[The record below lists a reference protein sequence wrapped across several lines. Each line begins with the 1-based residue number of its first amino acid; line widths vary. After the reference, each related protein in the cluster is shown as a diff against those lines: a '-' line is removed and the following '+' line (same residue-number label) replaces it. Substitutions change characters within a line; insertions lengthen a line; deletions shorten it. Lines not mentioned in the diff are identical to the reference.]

1 MNATAV
7 KSSAPPSASR
17 FYQRWL
23 AAAPDR
29 AAKADEIAQ
38 ISLAQIDLDAYLARE
53 AAAVPEGAPPLP
65 LQRAM
70 RRLRNLLVCGLIR
83 RDLEGQA
90 NLAEVVETM
99 TRFAD
104 FAIQRHLR
112 ELTVEMTAA
121 HGTPTGRES
130 GLPQELIVL
139 AMGKQGGRELNVSS
153 DIDLIFV
160 YPEDGDTVVVAPG
173 QRSLSNHEYFIRLG
187 K

>member
-1 MNATAV
+1 MNA
-7 KSSAPPSASR
+7 SAANSAATPPVTPSASR

-29 AAKADEIAQ
+29 AAKADEIARV
-38 ISLAQIDLDAYLARE
+38 SLAKIDLDAYLDRE

-104 FAIQRHLR
+104 FAIERHLR
-112 ELTVEMTAA
+112 ELSVEMTAA

-139 AMGKQGGRELNVSS
+139 ALS
-153 DIDLIFV
+153 LI
-160 YPEDGDTVVVAPG
+160 
-173 QRSLSNHEYFIRLG
+173 HI
-187 K
+187 